1 MPSNPRQTPPP
12 KKKRR
17 LSTWLYVII
26 WIFSLVMFAGVLVM
40 QMSSYNNYRDELA
53 SLEANLATE
62 RQNHQDLQDQMVYN
76 ESDAYIEQQ
85 ARDQLGLIRPDEILF
100 INEAE

>member
-1 MPSNPRQTPPP
+1 MPQV

-17 LSTWLYVII
+17 LSTWLYIII
-26 WIFSLVMFAGVLVM
+26 WVFSLAMFTGVLVM
-40 QMSSYNNYRDELA
+40 QMSTYNDYRRELA
-53 SLEANLATE
+53 AAEGELANEKQT
-62 RQNHQDLQDQMVYN
+62 HQELQDRIVYN

-85 ARDQLGLIRPDEILF
+85 AREQLGLVRPDEILV

>member
-1 MPSNPRQTPPP
+1 MPQRNPKPTV

-17 LSTWLYVII
+17 LSTWLYIII
-26 WIFSLVMFAGVLVM
+26 WVFSLVMFTGVLVM
-40 QMSSYNNYRDELA
+40 QMSTYNDYRRELA
-53 SLEANLATE
+53 AAEADLANE
-62 RQNHQDLQDQMVYN
+62 QQIYQDLQDRIVYN

-85 ARDQLGLIRPDEILF
+85 AREQLGLVRPDEILV